1 MICNDASLHELLSKR
16 SWTSFSIICPLNQN
30 YLFRRKFWKN
40 IYRRVYFSQFIDWTG
55 VLVWNDAVITPS
67 ESEFAIGIQATW
79 TQSIFV
85 KLGAAKI
92 FQQSENFWKQLEFY
106 TTWKPDLPR
115 ACAMMSQQCQRCSE
129 LEGRSKMVRRTNSFN
144 VRVKIGRWAS
154 APNPR
159 LLSEILLFKAL
170 CLWPKTR
177 SFAKQ
182 ITKKHANLR
191 HL

>member
-1 MICNDASLHELLSKR
+1 M
-16 SWTSFSIICPLNQN
+16 TFLN
-30 YLFRRKFWKN
+30 YFLKN

-67 ESEFAIGIQATW
+67 ESEFAIGSEATW

-92 FQQSENFWKQLEFY
+92 FRQSENFWKHSDFSK
-106 TTWKPDLPR
+106 TWKPDLPTT
-115 ACAMMSQQCQRCSE
+115 CAMMPQQCQRCSE
-129 LEGRSKMVRRTNSFN
+129 LEGRSRMVRRTNSFN

-159 LLSEILLFKAL
+159 LLSEILWWWWLGLQFTSFWSFGLF
-170 CLWPKTR
+170 
-177 SFAKQ
+177 SFWHWARGVGW
-182 ITKKHANLR
+182 KKVNGSQT
-191 HL
+191 